1 MSGGTVGAEQK
12 EGQMNE
18 EPNVS
23 SHIYGGLTTI
33 MRLLVFAS
41 IAVGILLLAR
51 IILVFFGSLK
61 TVPGY
66 DQVVAITD
74 SIIGPLKSIAPVKTP
89 YEGIFDIAA
98 TGALLVALALEFT
111 FQSVQNYFQRQ
122 SVRAGTARPADT
134 STAASGL
141 PKIEDDLV
149 KK

>member
-1 MSGGTVGAEQK
+1 MS
-12 EGQMNE
+12 E

-23 SHIYGGLTTI
+23 TNIYSGLTTI
-33 MRLLVFAS
+33 MRILVFAS

-51 IILVFFGSLK
+51 IILLFFGSLK

-66 DQVVAITD
+66 EQVTSITD
-74 SIIGPLKSIAPVKTP
+74 SFIGPLKSIAPVKTP

-98 TGALLVALALEFT
+98 TGALLIALVLEFV
-111 FQSVQNYFQRQ
+111 FQGIQNYLERQ
-122 SVRAGTARPADT
+122 SLQAGTATAPA
-134 STAASGL
+134 SSP